1 MASLKQNANEILTEG
16 SNAIINV
23 VNLDKKYTLVRR
35 GVKGDGSCFFHAL
48 FADLCGSEF
57 LNLSDDEKREKIKK
71 IRENIAD
78 AIGGVDTFKLLA
90 NGALAY
96 IVAQGLINKE
106 ILTLKTE
113 SSTPDQIKK
122 MCPETLRTQILNLLN
137 HVANEETFNENVAK
151 LFKDGDVQNAIKT
164 FIQILLQKSFE
175 KYEEDLKNSSVF
187 ISDLHIS
194 LIHSYLGVNI
204 LLLTPKGKLYIRQ
217 KEDCQKNGLPF
228 IIMYYVNENHFE
240 PVFSKLDNGNF
251 VGYFNNDDPL
261 IDQILKT
268 CA

>member
-1 MASLKQNANEILTEG
+1 M
-16 SNAIINV
+16 
-23 VNLDKKYTLVRR
+23 
-35 GVKGDGSCFFHAL
+35 
-48 FADLCGSEF
+48 
-57 LNLSDDEKREKIKK
+57 
-71 IRENIAD
+71 
-78 AIGGVDTFKLLA
+78 
-90 NGALAY
+90 
-96 IVAQGLINKE
+96 
-106 ILTLKTE
+106 
-113 SSTPDQIKK
+113 
-122 MCPETLRTQILNLLN
+122 
-137 HVANEETFNENVAK
+137 
-151 LFKDGDVQNAIKT
+151 
-164 FIQILLQKSFE
+164 
-175 KYEEDLKNSSVF
+175 KNSSVF